1 MTLRAMLPWDVR
13 LQVRYGFYAVYV
25 VLVIA
30 FAAVLRSLPAGP
42 ARETGLLLV
51 LFADP
56 SFLGFYFV
64 AALVL
69 FEKGQGVV
77 GALVTSPLSTRAY
90 LWSKALSLTL
100 LALVATTVVTAFGYG
115 TGVRWLPLL
124 VGVALTS
131 VLFVFV
137 GFVAVA
143 RFDSINAY
151 FMTAL
156 AYMTV
161 LGAPVLGLLGIVETR
176 LFYLLPA
183 RPSLVLFEAAVGP
196 VSAPEL
202 VYAVGYLLLAI
213 GVAAAGARRSF
224 ERHVVAG
231 LDQPGSDRPPVG
243 SRVGG
248 EYGPVLSLAVA
259 DLKNWVR
266 DPLLVYIGL
275 APVLLGVV
283 GRYGVPYVADTLAGR
298 LDLAA
303 YYPEVVAGLAL
314 FGPSIIG
321 FAVGFLILEDRE
333 QGTFTAV
340 RLTPLTGRGYLA
352 YRLGVT
358 VLVSFVAALVVVPLL
373 DLVTVPAL
381 ALVAVSGVAAL
392 YGAVTALFLSGLA
405 DNTIEGI
412 AVSKFLGFLVM
423 VPVAVIAVVPA
434 PYQHLAGV
442 LPAYWPALGLVAA
455 SGRPGSLPAA
465 LVVGVVY
472 QAVVLAVLGR
482 RFLARSG

>member
-1 MTLRAMLPWDVR
+1 VSVRGMVPWDVR
-13 LQVRYGFYAVYV
+13 LQYRYGFYAVY
-25 VLVIA
+25 
-30 FAAVLRSLPAGP
+30 AVLTVLFVGTLRSIPAGS
-42 ARETGLLLV
+42 ARDTALQLLV
-51 LFADP
+51 FSDP

-100 LALVATTVVTAFGYG
+100 LALVATTVVTVLGYG
-115 TGVRWLPLL
+115 TDLRWVPLL
-124 VGVALTS
+124 AGVAFTS

-143 RFDSINAY
+143 RFDSVNAY
-151 FMTAL
+151 FMTAM

-161 LGAPVLGLLGIVETR
+161 LGAPVLGLVGLVETP

-183 RPSLVLFEAAVGP
+183 QPSLVLFEAALAP
-196 VSAPEL
+196 VPTLEL
-202 VYAVGYLLLAI
+202 AYAVGYLVVAI
-213 GVAAAGARRSF
+213 GVAAVAARRSF
-224 ERHVVAG
+224 EHHVVAD
-231 LDQPGSDRPPVG
+231 LDQSGTDRPPVG
-243 SRVGG
+243 SGFGG
-248 EYGPVLSLAVA
+248 ERGPVVSLAVA

-283 GRYGVPYVADTLAGR
+283 GRYGVPYATDALAGR

-303 YYPEVVAGLAL
+303 YYPEVVAGFAL

-321 FAVGFLILEDRE
+321 FAVGFLVLEDRE

-340 RLTPLTGRGYLA
+340 RLTPLTGRGYLI

-358 VLVSFVAALVVVPLL
+358 ALVSFVAALVIVPLL
-373 DLVTVPAL
+373 GLVSVPPL
-381 ALVAVSGVAAL
+381 ALVAVSAVASL

-405 DNTIEGI
+405 ANTIEGI

-423 VPVAVIAVVPA
+423 VPVAVVAVVPT

-442 LPAYWPALGLVAA
+442 FPAYWPALGLVTAT
-455 SGRPGSLPAA
+455 GEPGSLLAA
-465 LVVGVVY
+465 LTVGIGY
-472 QAVVLAVLGR
+472 QAVFLAVLGR
-482 RFLARSG
+482 RFLATSG